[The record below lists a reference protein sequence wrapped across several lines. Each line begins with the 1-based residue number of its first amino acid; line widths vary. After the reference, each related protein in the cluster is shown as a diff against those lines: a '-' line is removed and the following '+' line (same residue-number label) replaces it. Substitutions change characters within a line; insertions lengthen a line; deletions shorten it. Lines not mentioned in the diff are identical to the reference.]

1 MSLVK
6 FQIIN
11 NSWLPVWWG
20 LKRLNLDQVQ
30 GQEQGQDLLFP
41 IMKEILKLLHFYIRI
56 YCCCS
61 VCHTSV
67 PLLFFFYPAKNKNIS
82 SNTLIY
88 HLGWSGPLDKL
99 ISTKWHVASCTL
111 THWNSTI
118 LSDLYILT
126 YIFMYYPTNSIITT
140 TTKRE
145 TAFIFIPAYRNWIL
159 WETSLLR
166 FIPFCCSSAIVW

>member
-41 IMKEILKLLHFYIRI
+41 KMKEILKLLHFYIRI

-88 HLGWSGPLDKL
+88 HQIVDDNLLFLFSEFEKD
-99 ISTKWHVASCTL
+99 CT
-111 THWNSTI
+111 
-118 LSDLYILT
+118 
-126 YIFMYYPTNSIITT
+126 FPG
-140 TTKRE
+140 R
-145 TAFIFIPAYRNWIL
+145 
-159 WETSLLR
+159 
-166 FIPFCCSSAIVW
+166 V